1 MPAHELTTLLAAPV
15 VDIDGTF
22 FVQGAIFL
30 GLMAILQPLLFKP
43 WLEARAR
50 RHQRI
55 DGAFEAAQ
63 DMRDRVALM
72 EGRIDDRLGEVR
84 TKTQELRNAARKQG
98 EAERLTL
105 VGEARRTAESTLT
118 DERARLES
126 EAQAARAELS
136 NRVDEIADAVTQRL
150 LGRSA

>member
-1 MPAHELTTLLAAPV
+1 MPAYELTTLLAAPV

-30 GLMAILQPLLFKP
+30 GLMAVLQPLLFKP

-55 DGAFEAAQ
+55 DGAFEAAK

-72 EGRIDDRLGEVR
+72 EGRIEDRLADVR
-84 TKTQELRNAARKQG
+84 TKAHQLRNAARKEG
-98 EAERLTL
+98 EAERMTL
-105 VGEARRTAESTLT
+105 VSEARRTAESTLSE
-118 DERARLES
+118 ERARMES
-126 EAQAARAELS
+126 QAETARNELS
-136 NRVDEIADAVTQRL
+136 GRVDELADAVTQRL
-150 LGRSA
+150 LGRSS

>member
-50 RHQRI
+50 RHERI

-63 DMRDRVALM
+63 DMRDRVTLM
-72 EGRIDDRLGEVR
+72 EGRIDDRLASVR
-84 TKTQELRNAARKQG
+84 TKVQEMRNAARKEG
-98 EAERLTL
+98 ESERLTV
-105 VGEARRTAESTLT
+105 VGEARNTAESTLIK
-118 DERARLES
+118 ERERLES
-126 EAQAARAELS
+126 QAETAREDLAG
-136 NRVDEIADAVTQRL
+136 RVDEIADAVTQRL